1 MTGLAAFQTKAFDS
15 EAGLYGRDALIGGVS
30 MRILAREMDALE
42 NASGGF
48 EMSGELKAQMQ
59 GEPPVVHALAVLDGK
74 NYRVNNVTSLG
85 GNRHA
90 FTLRPT
96 GSTK

>member
-1 MTGLAAFQTKAFDS
+1 MTGLAAFQTAAFAS
-15 EAGLYGRDALIGGVS
+15 EAGLYGREASIGGQSV
-30 MRILAREMDALE
+30 RILAREMDALE

-48 EMSGELKAQMQ
+48 ESSGELKAQIQ
-59 GEPPVVHALAVLDGK
+59 GNPPAVHALAILDGK

-85 GNRHA
+85 GDRHS

>member
-1 MTGLAAFQTKAFDS
+1 MTGLAAFQRKAFDS
-15 EAGLYGRDALIGGVS
+15 EAGLYGRDAMISGKAVRLLV
-30 MRILAREMDALE
+30 REMDALE

-48 EMSGELKAQMQ
+48 EESGGLKAQIQ
-59 GEPPVVHALAVLDGK
+59 GDPPAVHALAIIEGK

-85 GNRHA
+85 GNRHS
-90 FTLRPT
+90 FDLRPT